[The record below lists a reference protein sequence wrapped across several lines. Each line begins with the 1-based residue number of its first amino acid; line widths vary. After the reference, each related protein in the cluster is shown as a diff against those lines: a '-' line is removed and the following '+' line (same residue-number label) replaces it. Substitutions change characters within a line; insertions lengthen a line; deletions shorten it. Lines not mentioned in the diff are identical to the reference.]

1 MPQSIPPSCERIA
14 GLIKSLKCQLELL
27 TSCILAIPICQPQIH
42 NDKSCP
48 SSTQSFLFVFLVL
61 CSLVLLCIWCPLSA
75 SPVIEPNNPFG
86 LCVPLIVFPCTVLR
100 MVPLAPYQH
109 LYIKC
114 PFVSVFSVFIAPCFL
129 VLLCTCRSQHVI
141 SISCNR
147 ALNHVAVIFKSCHSV
162 IPFV

>member
-48 SSTQSFLFVFLVL
+48 NSTQSFLFVFLVL

-114 PFVSVFSVFIAPCFL
+114 PFVSVFSVFMFPCTVVHMSL
-129 VLLCTCRSQHVI
+129 AACYQHLL
-141 SISCNR
+141 
-147 ALNHVAVIFKSCHSV
+147 
-162 IPFV
+162 